1 MKLCLGKQP
10 QGLWLIF
17 VVSNKLI
24 FLHGWSANWSFE
36 VVPWLTTSRSWK
48 WWILVVS
55 NYNFCTSQ
63 CQFWGFEIMP
73 WETTPR
79 SWNWR
84 SKFLITFMQFRIA
97 ISFGWWNIIIFGLSN
112 ESFFFSFLFDFSNV
126 WISQY
131 KLCNFEINISF
142 WSKISSDNYLF
153 DLCNILHQ
161 FFAQKKMS

>member
-97 ISFGWWNIIIFGLSN
+97 YFFWMIKYHHIWFVKWLIFFPFYSISRMFEFHNIN
-112 ESFFFSFLFDFSNV
+112 
-126 WISQY
+126 
-131 KLCNFEINISF
+131 CA
-142 WSKISSDNYLF
+142 
-153 DLCNILHQ
+153 ILR
-161 FFAQKKMS
+161 